1 MLTGMDRE
9 RGENIYPV
17 QPQSAK
23 APEVATH
30 PPLVVRHILAPFDGS
45 AVAECTIP
53 FIEALAQTF
62 SARVT
67 LLHVM
72 ESSDAD
78 HAKSI
83 DSLEWEMARI
93 EALSGLSRV
102 QKKLVAHSD
111 NADNVRIDVVQGR
124 AAEQIVHFASREG
137 VDLIVLST
145 HGAGGLHD
153 WNLSGTVQKVLTTTE
168 ASVLLVPAH
177 RFADGKA
184 DVTFNRM
191 LVPLDCSP
199 RAECILPAATELARM
214 NGAEL
219 ILAHVVIEPEMP
231 RRLSTTT
238 EDRDLCDKLVERN
251 RDEAQHYLDEVRGR
265 LLAGSTRVDTRLVTS
280 PRPAHALRE
289 LAHAEKADLV
299 LLCAHGNTGDPRR
312 RFGDVPADF
321 LRECEQPCIIIQD
334 LGLSRAGSREL
345 AAERPGH

>member
-1 MLTGMDRE
+1 MLTGTERE
-9 RGENIYPV
+9 RSEKIYPM
-17 QPQSAK
+17 QPQAAK
-23 APEVATH
+23 AAEVAPH

-78 HAKSI
+78 HTKSI

-102 QKKLVAHSD
+102 QKKLGNRGDNSD
-111 NADNVRIDVVQGR
+111 VRIDVVQGR

-153 WNLSGTVQKVLTTTE
+153 WNLSGTVQKVVTTTE

-231 RRLSTTT
+231 RRLSTTS

-265 LLAGSTRVDTRLVTS
+265 LLAGANRVDTRLVTS

-299 LLCAHGNTGDPRR
+299 LLCAHGNTGDTRR
-312 RFGDVPADF
+312 RFGEVPADF
-321 LRECEQPCIIIQD
+321 LRECEQPVLIIQD
-334 LGLSRAGSREL
+334 LSLPRAGSREL